1 MSALFGNGGI
11 RFAKI
16 PPTSNFQLP
25 SQGGARLQD
34 KIPCFVLVSY
44 IQVIKSREVLCF

>member
-25 SQGGARLQD
+25 SQGGARLPD
-34 KIPCFVLVSY
+34 KIPCFVLASY